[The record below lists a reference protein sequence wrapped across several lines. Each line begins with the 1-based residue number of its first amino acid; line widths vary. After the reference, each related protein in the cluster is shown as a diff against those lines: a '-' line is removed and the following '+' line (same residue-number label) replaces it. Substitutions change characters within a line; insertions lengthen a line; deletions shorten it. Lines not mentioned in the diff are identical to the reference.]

1 MRARTQSH
9 SSVTCRLSQGAR
21 RGVKTLVLGSSG
33 FLGRHLVPHLRA
45 QGHEV
50 TAPTSREL
58 DLTRT
63 VLEDWNP
70 GVAFDRI
77 YHLAAWTRAGEFCAT
92 HGGEQWIV
100 NQRINTNV
108 LAFWA
113 RRQPQAQMIAF
124 GTSVSYAKD
133 VPLTE
138 DNYLAGLPI
147 DRFYGYAMSKRM
159 LLAGLQTLHQQFG
172 LRYLYAI
179 PSTLYGPGYHLDGR
193 PLHFIYDLI
202 RKIVR
207 GQRHGEPVVLWGD
220 GQQRREL
227 IYVGDFIPLLQT
239 LADRTEHDLYNI
251 GAGEEYSIRE
261 FAEIICD
268 EVGFSV
274 AHLQFDPARY
284 VGAKSKVL
292 SIAKARAA
300 LEDYSVHPL
309 RDSLRET
316 IRWAR
321 TSGLCDFSD

>member
-1 MRARTQSH
+1 M
-9 SSVTCRLSQGAR
+9 
-21 RGVKTLVLGSSG
+21 KILVFGSSG
-33 FLGRHLVPHLRA
+33 FLGRHLVHNLREH
-45 QGHEV
+45 GHDV
-50 TAPTSREL
+50 TAPNSKEI

-63 VLEDWNP
+63 LLEDWVP
-70 GVAFDRI
+70 ATTFDRI
-77 YHLAAWTRAGEFCAT
+77 YHLAAWTRAGEFCAI
-92 HGGEQWIV
+92 HGGDQWIV

-113 RRQPQAQMIAF
+113 RRQPQAKMIAF

-147 DRFYGYAMSKRM
+147 DRFYAYAMSKRM

-179 PSTLYGPGYHLDGR
+179 PSTIYGPDYHLDGR

-207 GQRHGEPVVLWGD
+207 GKRHGEPVVLWGD

-251 GAGEEYSIRE
+251 GAGEEYSIRQ
-261 FAEIICD
+261 FAEIICAAIGYPA
-268 EVGFSV
+268 EQ
-274 AHLQFDPARY
+274 LQFDTTRY

-292 SIAKARAA
+292 SIEKTRTA
-300 LEDYSVHPL
+300 LGDYPVRPL
-309 RDSLRET
+309 ADGLRET
-316 IRWAR
+316 IRWAID
-321 TSGLCDFSD
+321 SGLSEQTS

>member
-1 MRARTQSH
+1 M
-9 SSVTCRLSQGAR
+9 
-21 RGVKTLVLGSSG
+21 KILVFGSSG
-33 FLGRHLVPHLRA
+33 FLGRHLVHHLREH
-45 QGHEV
+45 GHDV
-50 TAPTSREL
+50 TASTSREI

-63 VLEDWNP
+63 LLEDWAP
-70 GVAFDRI
+70 AATFDRI

-92 HGGEQWIV
+92 HGGDQWII

-113 RRQPQAQMIAF
+113 RRQPQAQLIAF
-124 GTSVSYAKD
+124 GTSVSYAKEL
-133 VPLTE
+133 PLTE

-159 LLAGLQTLHQQFG
+159 LLAGLQTIHQQFG

-179 PSTLYGPGYHLDGR
+179 PSTIYGPDYHLDGR

-207 GQRHGEPVVLWGD
+207 GKRHGEPVVLWGD

-251 GAGEEYSIRE
+251 GAGEEYTIRQ

-268 EVGFSV
+268 EIGFPV
-274 AHLQFDPARY
+274 EQLQFDTTRY

-292 SIAKARAA
+292 SIEKARTA
-300 LEDYSVHPL
+300 LGDYPVRPL
-309 RDSLRET
+309 RGALRDT
-316 IRWAR
+316 IQWVVS
-321 TSGLCDFSD
+321 SGLADQTA